1 MEDSRDRFRTIETT
15 YSNTV
20 INSATVNLS
29 MQSYYN
35 GTVKQYLRG
44 QLCSGATPEGTVAT
58 NFTLSPVNFFHIA
71 AWAYEHCE

>member
-1 MEDSRDRFRTIETT
+1 MVEIGFELETT
-15 YSNTV
+15 YSNSV
-20 INSATVNLS
+20 INLATVNLS

-58 NFTLSPVNFFHIA
+58 NFTLSPVNFLHIA
-71 AWAYEHCE
+71 A